1 MQRADEM
8 FEWSE
13 IEVDSDDESEED
25 YFQNLY
31 EEEQEHLLEGNM
43 GDI

>member
-13 IEVDSDDESEED
+13 IEVDSDDESEEE
-25 YFQNLY
+25 YFQNLH
-31 EEEQEHLLEGNM
+31 EEEEHLMAGNM
-43 GDI
+43 GNT